1 MIWDCNPGSVGK
13 TGEGDFWDRSSS
25 FGLPELPV
33 SLSAEMSVDETTP
46 PLLAVEGLHKS
57 FGATKVLD
65 DFNLALHAGEMLSL
79 LGPSGCGKTTMLR
92 LIAGLERADQG
103 MISLDGSTVDG
114 DGAWVRPEGRHV
126 GMVFQDWALFPHRD
140 VAGNVGYGVPR
151 RQRAV
156 EVAKTL
162 ELVNLPGM
170 QSRTPDTLSGGQQQ
184 RVALARALAPKPT
197 VLLLD
202 EPFSNLD
209 AALRRDV
216 RTEVRE
222 LLRDAEMT
230 AVFVTH
236 DREEALVLGDRVAV
250 MDAGRIVQ
258 TGTPADVYQH
268 PATPWAAAFVGA
280 VSLYP
285 AVAAGGV
292 AEADFGPIP
301 LHDPAQGPVEV
312 AVRPENVDLRVG
324 DGEHFVEH
332 YEYRGPDTM
341 VTVANPT
348 GILLHARVSGTER
361 FALGDRVSP
370 VYSGPPAAAFARP
383 NAG

>member
-1 MIWDCNPGSVGK
+1 M
-13 TGEGDFWDRSSS
+13 S
-25 FGLPELPV
+25 F
-33 SLSAEMSVDETTP
+33 DETTP
-46 PLLAVEGLHKS
+46 PLLAIDGLHKS

-65 DFNLALHAGEMLSL
+65 DFNLTLHSGEMLSL
-79 LGPSGCGKTTMLR
+79 LGPSGCGKTTLLR
-92 LIAGLERADQG
+92 LIAGLEQADQG
-103 MISLDGSTVDG
+103 MISLGGSAVDG
-114 DGAWVRPEGRHV
+114 GRAWVRPEGRHV
-126 GMVFQDWALFPHRD
+126 GMVFQDWALFPHLD

-156 EVAKTL
+156 EVTKTL

-250 MDAGRIVQ
+250 MNAGRIVQ
-258 TGTPADVYQH
+258 TGTPAQIYQH

-285 AVAAGGV
+285 AVAAGDV

-301 LHDPAQGPVEV
+301 LLDSARGPVEV
-312 AVRPENVDLRVG
+312 AVRPENVDLRAG
-324 DGEHFVEH
+324 DGEHVVDN
-332 YEYRGPDTM
+332 YEYRGPDAM
-341 VTVANPT
+341 VTVASPT
-348 GILLHARVSGTER
+348 GVLLHARVSGMNSL
-361 FALGDRVSP
+361 ALGDRVSP
-370 VYSGPPAAAFARP
+370 VYSGPPAAAFTRP
-383 NAG
+383 EAGS

>member
-1 MIWDCNPGSVGK
+1 
-13 TGEGDFWDRSSS
+13 
-25 FGLPELPV
+25 
-33 SLSAEMSVDETTP
+33 MSVAETAP
-46 PLLAVEGLHKS
+46 PLLSVEGVHKS

-65 DFNLALHAGEMLSL
+65 DFNMTLHAGEMLSL
-79 LGPSGCGKTTMLR
+79 LGPSGCGKTTLLR

-103 MISLDGSTVDG
+103 KISLDGTAVDG
-114 DGAWVRPEGRHV
+114 GGTWVRPEDRHV
-126 GMVFQDWALFPHRD
+126 GMVFQDWALFPHLD

-151 RQRAV
+151 RQRPA

-162 ELVNLPGM
+162 DLVNLPGM
-170 QSRTPDTLSGGQQQ
+170 QSRSPDTLSGGQQQ

-209 AALRRDV
+209 AALRREV

-258 TGTPADVYQH
+258 TGSPAEVYQH
-268 PATPWAAAFVGA
+268 PATPWVAAFVGA

-285 AVAAGGV
+285 AEAAGDV
-292 AEADFGPIP
+292 AETDFGPIP
-301 LHDPAQGPVEV
+301 LLEPAQGPVEI
-312 AVRPENVDLRVG
+312 AVRPEYVDLRTT
-324 DGEHFVEH
+324 DGAAQHTVEHF
-332 YEYRGPDTM
+332 EYRGADAM
-341 VTVANPT
+341 VTVANPS
-348 GILLHARVSGTER
+348 GVRLHARVSGTQS
-361 FALGDRVSP
+361 FALGDRVFP
-370 VYSGPPAAAFARP
+370 VYSGPPAAAFTRP
-383 NAG
+383 DAG

>member
-1 MIWDCNPGSVGK
+1 
-13 TGEGDFWDRSSS
+13 
-25 FGLPELPV
+25 
-33 SLSAEMSVDETTP
+33 MSVAETAP
-46 PLLAVEGLHKS
+46 PLLSVEGVHKS

-65 DFNLALHAGEMLSL
+65 DFNMTLHAGEMLSL
-79 LGPSGCGKTTMLR
+79 LGPSGCGKTTLLR

-103 MISLDGSTVDG
+103 NISLDGTTVDG
-114 DGAWVRPEGRHV
+114 GGTWVRPEDRHV
-126 GMVFQDWALFPHRD
+126 GMVFQDWALFPHLD

-151 RQRAV
+151 RQRPA

-162 ELVNLPGM
+162 DLVNLPGM

-209 AALRRDV
+209 AALRREV

-258 TGTPADVYQH
+258 TGSPAEVYQH
-268 PATPWAAAFVGA
+268 PATPWVAAFVGA

-285 AVAAGGV
+285 AEAAGDV
-292 AEADFGPIP
+292 AETDFGPIP
-301 LHDPAQGPVEV
+301 LLEPAQGPVKI
-312 AVRPENVDLRVG
+312 AVRPEYVDLRTG
-324 DGEHFVEH
+324 DGAAQHTVEHF
-332 YEYRGPDTM
+332 EYRGADAM
-341 VTVANPT
+341 VTVANPS
-348 GILLHARVSGTER
+348 GVRLHARVSGTQS
-361 FALGDRVSP
+361 FALGDRVFP

-383 NAG
+383 DAG

>member
-1 MIWDCNPGSVGK
+1 
-13 TGEGDFWDRSSS
+13 
-25 FGLPELPV
+25 
-33 SLSAEMSVDETTP
+33 MSVAESAP
-46 PLLAVEGLHKS
+46 PLLSVEGVHKS

-65 DFNLALHAGEMLSL
+65 DFNMTLHAGEMLSL
-79 LGPSGCGKTTMLR
+79 LGPSGCGKTTLLR

-103 MISLDGSTVDG
+103 KIGLDGTAVDG
-114 DGAWVRPEGRHV
+114 GGVWVRPEDRHV
-126 GMVFQDWALFPHRD
+126 GMVFQDWALFPHLD

-151 RQRAV
+151 RQRPA

-170 QSRTPDTLSGGQQQ
+170 QSRSPDTLSGGQQQ

-209 AALRRDV
+209 AALRREV

-258 TGTPADVYQH
+258 TGSPAEVYQH
-268 PATPWAAAFVGA
+268 PATPWVAAFVGA

-285 AVAAGGV
+285 AEADGDV
-292 AEADFGPIP
+292 AETDFGPIP
-301 LHDPAQGPVEV
+301 LLEPAQGPVQV
-312 AVRPENVDLRVG
+312 AVRPEDVDLRTG
-324 DGEHFVEH
+324 DGTAEHTVEHF
-332 YEYRGPDTM
+332 EYRGADAM
-341 VTVANPT
+341 VTVANPS
-348 GILLHARVSGTER
+348 GVRLHARVSGTLS
-361 FALGDRVSP
+361 FALGDRVFP

-383 NAG
+383 DAG

>member
-1 MIWDCNPGSVGK
+1 MWAWCSK
-13 TGEGDFWDRSSS
+13 TGR
-25 FGLPELPV
+25 
-33 SLSAEMSVDETTP
+33 
-46 PLLAVEGLHKS
+46 
-57 FGATKVLD
+57 
-65 DFNLALHAGEMLSL
+65 
-79 LGPSGCGKTTMLR
+79 C
-92 LIAGLERADQG
+92 
-103 MISLDGSTVDG
+103 
-114 DGAWVRPEGRHV
+114 
-126 GMVFQDWALFPHRD
+126 FPHLD

-151 RQRAV
+151 RQRPA

-162 ELVNLPGM
+162 DLVNLPGM

-209 AALRRDV
+209 AALRREV

-258 TGTPADVYQH
+258 TGSPAEVYQH
-268 PATPWAAAFVGA
+268 PATPWVAAFVGA

-285 AVAAGGV
+285 AEAAGDV
-292 AEADFGPIP
+292 AETDFGPIP
-301 LHDPAQGPVEV
+301 LLGPAQGPVKI
-312 AVRPENVDLRVG
+312 AVRPEYVDLRTG
-324 DGEHFVEH
+324 DGAAQHTVEHF
-332 YEYRGPDTM
+332 EYRGADAM
-341 VTVANPT
+341 VTVANPS
-348 GILLHARVSGTER
+348 GVRLHARVSGTQS
-361 FALGDRVSP
+361 FALGDRVFP

-383 NAG
+383 DAG